1 MILSEL
7 IYWSV
12 SSYCRTMG
20 ESDNASD
27 TWSAMTLTVLNMEI
41 VGLCRESLLC
51 GVSLCG
57 RLSWQS
63 ILHRKGET
71 FEQAT
76 FSALQIDFSFRV
88 FVCAAAYTTA
98 SFTLYLSLSV
108 SYMYASFSCAFCLFF
123 LSVVNFSV
131 VSFLLILSFQIYLWF
146 LPLHSSLFAFNA
158 LFL

>member
-27 TWSAMTLTVLNMEI
+27 TMKCNDSYSTEHGDCGPMLWIAALRGFFMWSTQLAINSPQKRRNIWT
-41 VGLCRESLLC
+41 
-51 GVSLCG
+51 
-57 RLSWQS
+57 
-63 ILHRKGET
+63 
-71 FEQAT
+71 T

-123 LSVVNFSV
+123 LSVFNFSV